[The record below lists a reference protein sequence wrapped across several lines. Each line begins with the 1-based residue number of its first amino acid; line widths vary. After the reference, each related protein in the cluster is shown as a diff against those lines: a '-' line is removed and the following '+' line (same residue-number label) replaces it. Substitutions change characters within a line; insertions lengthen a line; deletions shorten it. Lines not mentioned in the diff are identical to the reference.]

1 MWLFSTINLH
11 VVFIAWLFSLFK
23 NSICFQLNPR
33 SCTTFGIYFTF
44 SLAFCALGLQSQQPH
59 TIFCRCPH
67 AHVLCVYLIYVLCSY
82 CVFIC
87 KIYLQLSYYYQPTR
101 SRHDTTILG
110 VLSDFKYVMLGWRQL
125 FDESHLL
132 AVCCWP
138 QIDVFFARVWF
149 VWKIRLAIERYA
161 APR

>member
-1 MWLFSTINLH
+1 MLPIKSSVLYDFW
-11 VVFIAWLFSLFK
+11 
-23 NSICFQLNPR
+23 CF
-33 SCTTFGIYFTF
+33 FTF

-82 CVFIC
+82 CIFIC

-149 VWKIRLAIERYA
+149 VWKIRLAAIRQLWRFACLIMWEIGDEEIFRL
-161 APR
+161 RIIVSSSNK